1 MLKRIKGHLS
11 FANVMASVAVFV
23 ALGGGAYAASKA
35 TVGTNQIK
43 KGAVKTQQLH
53 KAAVTGFKTANDT
66 MTGDQIKESTL
77 GTVPNSSKVN
87 GSQVIQVN
95 YRAPANSAETTLFTL
110 AGLTVSASC
119 PAGPDDGVIV
129 DATTDTNGSIIGLSP
144 PGSPGVDDVFN
155 VGEHQGGPLDDY
167 EGDLTYGRGPSGS
180 PEVSATF
187 LANQFSGTGECSLIG
202 TVTGG

>member
-1 MLKRIKGHLS
+1 MFNRIRGHLS

-35 TVGTNQIK
+35 RVGTNQIK

-77 GTVPNSSKVN
+77 GTVPNAAKVN
-87 GSQVIQVN
+87 GSQVIQVS
-95 YRAPANSAETTLFTL
+95 YRQPQGSAAQTLFTL
-110 AGLTVSASC
+110 AGLTVTASC
-119 PAGPDDGVIV
+119 PAGPEVV
-129 DATTDTNGSIIGLSP
+129 LDATTDTNGSIIGLS
-144 PGSPGVDDVFN
+144 GGPGVDDTFDA
-155 VGEHQGGPLDDY
+155 GEHQLFPLDDFQ
-167 EGDLTYGRGPSGS
+167 GDLSYGRGSSGS
-180 PEVSATF
+180 PEVSAVF
-187 LANQFSGTGECSLIG
+187 LANKFSGTDVCSVVG

>member
-1 MLKRIKGHLS
+1 MLKRIRGHLS

-35 TVGTNQIK
+35 RVGTNQIK

-87 GSQVIQVN
+87 GSQVIQVS
-95 YRAPANSAETTLFTL
+95 YRQPEGSAAQTLFSL
-110 AGLTVSASC
+110 AGLTVTASC
-119 PAGPDDGVIV
+119 PAGPEVV
-129 DATTDTNGSIIGLSP
+129 LDATTDTNGSIIGLSE
-144 PGSPGVDDVFN
+144 GPGVDDTFN
-155 VGEHQGGPLDDY
+155 AGEHQVFPLDDY
-167 EGDLTYGRGPSGS
+167 QGDLSYGKGASGS
-180 PEVSATF
+180 PQVSAVF
-187 LANQFSGTGECSLIG
+187 LANKFSGTNVCSVVG
-202 TVTGG
+202 TVIGG